1 MLLQKALTDRGV
13 PGRGV
18 IVADTGVYVEA
29 CQAFLEGVRSGSVSH
44 PRADSRRDMLDIAVR
59 SAVQKKK
66 GSAWGWGSSFKD
78 GSEVPLEAVSLAFL
92 GAKRVRRGCRE
103 RSGRK
108 RVSVV

>member
-1 MLLQKALTDRGV
+1 
-13 PGRGV
+13 
-18 IVADTGVYVEA
+18 
-29 CQAFLEGVRSGSVSH
+29 
-44 PRADSRRDMLDIAVR
+44 
-59 SAVQKKK
+59 VQKRK

-92 GAKRVRRGCRE
+92 GAKRVRRGHRE